1 MQLQNKRI
9 LLGVTGGI
17 AAYKAA
23 EIVRRLREQGAEVRV
38 VMTDAAKE
46 FITPL
51 TLQAVSGHI
60 VANSMFDPQAEAGM
74 GHIELAKWA
83 DLVLV
88 APATANVIS
97 RLTTGMGDELL
108 TTLCLASPAPLAI
121 APAMNMQ
128 MYLHAATQN
137 NLKVLAERGVHI
149 WGPGVGSQACGDV
162 GPGRMLDPMDIVEEV
177 TKFLQPVPQTDLS
190 FLITAGPTR
199 EAIDPVRYISNY
211 SSGKMGFALA
221 EAAAA
226 IGAKV
231 TLVAGPVNL
240 PTPKGVKRID
250 VESALEM
257 QSAVEAEVAQHP
269 IFIGC
274 AAVADYR
281 MAEVAPQK
289 MKKTEG
295 QEGLSLQLIK
305 NPDIIAGV
313 AARTDKPFVVGFAA
327 ETQDVA
333 RYALDKLQRKG
344 MDMIAANDVSRAGQ
358 GFNADQNALTVFW
371 ADGQQELPLASKQQV
386 AQQLISLII
395 KRYQHETD

>member
-23 EIVRRLREQGAEVRV
+23 EIIRRLREQGAEVRV

-74 GHIELAKWA
+74 GHIDLAKWA